1 MSEDQEIEVQET
13 DTLADALNAAFDNIE
28 SGGETPAGVYVDDVV
43 RETEAAAVEPAQEDV
58 GEAIEATVE
67 SSEPVEAKQGGP
79 ETPGDGAT
87 DDHTAQAPSS
97 WEKDI
102 SEKGSA

>member
-28 SGGETPAGVYVDDVV
+28 SGGETPAVVDVDDVV
-43 RETEAAAVEPAQEDV
+43 SETEDAAVEAAQEDV

-67 SSEPVEAKQGGP
+67 RSEPGGANQDEP
-79 ETPGDGAT
+79 ETPVEEAT
-87 DDHTAQAPSS
+87 EEHTGKAPLT
-97 WEKDI
+97 WDKN
-102 SEKGSA
+102 K